1 MDSCLKLVSRALGA
15 ILKWA
20 HLHNKQF
27 CEKGL
32 SATQPVAAL
41 RKTLFW
47 HSVEYGSIT
56 GLETD
61 FFATKEQFSCRGNPV
76 FEICSNGFSHFK
88 QSQQGCKSSSLV
100 NGREKC

>member
-41 RKTLFW
+41 RKTLF
-47 HSVEYGSIT
+47 
-56 GLETD
+56 
-61 FFATKEQFSCRGNPV
+61 
-76 FEICSNGFSHFK
+76 
-88 QSQQGCKSSSLV
+88 
-100 NGREKC
+100 